1 MKKLV
6 LGGLVLAASIAFTP
20 LAFAQ
25 DATTHGVPKA
35 DADAACA
42 AVVGDTVHT
51 AAAEAAFRA
60 AYNTTDN
67 TDDGPAS
74 VGLSAAWQHLIYE
87 QELHRDYL
95 GLAGLPDGATFTCN
109 GAVAVFPD
117 LTPPTTPPPT
127 TTAAPTTTVAPT
139 TDPTTAPPTTTP
151 AGDDKDCADF
161 PTQAAA
167 QAVLDADKTD
177 PNHLDAN
184 HNGIACE
191 GPADSAP
198 PLPTILPVPVPDTS
212 SPQVDVIPSA
222 IDTGRA

>member
-6 LGGLVLAASIAFTP
+6 LGGLVLAANIAFVPLAFAP

-25 DATTHGVPKA
+25 DATTHGVPQA
-35 DADAACA
+35 EADAACA

-95 GLAGLPDGATFTCN
+95 GLADLPDGATFTCN

-117 LTPPTTPPPT
+117 LTPPTTVP
-127 TTAAPTTTVAPT
+127 PTTTVAPT
-139 TDPTTAPPTTTP
+139 TAAPTTDPADPTSTVAPTSTTTS
-151 AGDDKDCADF
+151 
-161 PTQAAA
+161 T
-167 QAVLDADKTD
+167 T
-177 PNHLDAN
+177 
-184 HNGIACE
+184 
-191 GPADSAP
+191 P
-198 PLPTILPVPVPDTS
+198 PLPTILPVPVPES
-212 SPQVDVIPSA
+212 GAGFSQVGTVPAGSV
-222 IDTGRA
+222 DTGGGPA